1 MKKTAMLFVLA
12 CLTATLAIAQQPA
25 FTAAKPIWPQGKEL
39 DLNLTTGVR
48 AVFDKPAAGDVI
60 LRVTASSVYRASVNG
75 AFAGYG
81 PARGPKGWHR
91 VDEWNITPL
100 LQPGKNVVAIETAG
114 YNTNS
119 YYLFDQ
125 PSFVQAEL
133 LTGDTILAATGAEP
147 PFQAR
152 LLTERVQK
160 VERYSFQRPYSE
172 AYRLAPGYDDWRKNP
187 EAPFTPE
194 PMAICETKK
203 LLPRGVTQPDFGLRP
218 ALKVLAKGTV
228 KQEQHKPVSMTKV
241 GKDMKGFAEDEIEIW
256 PSAEMRNRPT
266 EHIAMTDSPIN
277 PTDKIELADN
287 EFAILDLGVNY
298 SGFIAAAITCAQP
311 TRILIAFD
319 EILTEQGDVD
329 PRRLGCVNV
338 ISCDLAPGTYD
349 FQSFEP
355 YTCRYLK
362 LLTTGAPCSFTNF
375 HLRRYANS
383 ETTAA
388 TFNAPDERLNRL
400 FAAGIETYSQN
411 ALDVFMDCPHRE
423 RAGWLCDSFF
433 TARVAKDLSGYTR
446 VERNF
451 YENYLLPE
459 SFERLPKGML
469 PMCYPSDHYNGIFI
483 PNWAMWFVVQLEEY
497 LARSGDRQTVDN
509 LQPKVMA
516 LIDYFK
522 PFKNSDGLLE
532 KLESWVFVEWSKAND
547 FVQDVNYPSNMLYAG
562 MLAAAGRMYNNPAL
576 TDEAEAVK
584 QTIRAQAFD
593 GEFFVDNALRKD
605 GKLEVTKNHTEV
617 CQYFAF
623 FFEVASPQTHE
634 KLWDTLCTEFGPKR
648 AETKAFQQVHPA
660 NSFIGNMLRVEILS
674 RAGRCQ
680 QILDESFDYLLY
692 MVDRTGTLWE
702 NTTPTASCNHGF
714 ASHIVHTLYR
724 DILGIYAIDTVG
736 KRVVYRFTDVDLPT
750 CSGEIPTPDGPV
762 TLTWRKEGSAL
773 VVQHTEP
780 AGYQVEI
787 QNPEN
792 LTLK

>member
-1 MKKTAMLFVLA
+1 MKNTLMLLALA
-12 CLTATLAIAQQPA
+12 CTLTTLAAAQQPA

-39 DLNLTTGVR
+39 DLNLTTGIR
-48 AVFDKPAAGDVI
+48 AVFDKPETGDVT
-60 LRVTASSVYRASVNG
+60 LRVTASSVYRAWVNG

-100 LQPGKNVVAIETAG
+100 LRPGKNVVAVEAAG

-125 PSFVQAEL
+125 PSFIQAEVIA
-133 LTGDTILAATGAEP
+133 GAAVLAATGAEP

-152 LLTERVQK
+152 LLTERIQK
-160 VERYSFQRPYSE
+160 VERYSFQRPYAE
-172 AYRLAPGYDDWRKNP
+172 AYRLTPGYDAWRRDP
-187 EAPFTPE
+187 AAPFASE
-194 PMAICETKK
+194 PMAVCEPKQ
-203 LLPRGVTQPDFGLRP
+203 LLPRGVTMPDFGLRP
-218 ALKVLAKGTV
+218 ALNIIATGSTK
-228 KQEQHKPVSMTKV
+228 EEDHKPQSMTKV
-241 GKDMKGFAEDEIEIW
+241 GKDMKGFAEDQIEAW
-256 PSAEMRNRPT
+256 PSVEMRNRPT
-266 EHIAMTDSPIN
+266 SDITKKIAPLE
-277 PTDKIELADN
+277 PAAALQLPAGG
-287 EFAILDLGVNY
+287 FAVLDLGVNY
-298 SGFIAAAITCAQP
+298 SGFIGATITCEKP
-311 TRILIAFD
+311 TRLLIAFD
-319 EILTEQGDVD
+319 EILTDAADVD
-329 PRRLGCVNV
+329 ARRLGCVNV

-349 FQSFEP
+349 FESFEP

-362 LLTTGAPCSFTNF
+362 LLPDAACTVNNV
-375 HLRRYANS
+375 HIRRYANA

-388 TFNAPDERLNRL
+388 KFNAPDERLNRL
-400 FAAGIETYSQN
+400 FTAGIETYAQN
-411 ALDVFMDCPHRE
+411 AVDVFMDCPHRE

-446 VERNF
+446 VEKNF
-451 YENYLLPE
+451 YENFLMPE

-497 LARSGDRQTVDN
+497 LARSGDRETVDK

-562 MLAAAGRMYNNPAL
+562 MLAAAGRMYNIPSLAQ
-576 TDEAEAVK
+576 EAEAVK
-584 QTIRAQAFD
+584 QSIRAQAFD
-593 GEFFVDNALRKD
+593 GEFFIDNALRKD
-605 GKLEVTKNHTEV
+605 GKLNVTSNHSEV

-623 FFEVASPQTHE
+623 FFDVATPQTHA

-648 AETKAFQQVHPA
+648 SETKAFQQVHPA

-724 DILGIYAIDTVG
+724 DILGVYSIDTVN
-736 KRVVYRFTDVDLPT
+736 KRIVYRFSDVNLPA

-762 TLTWRKEGSAL
+762 TLSWTKEGNTL
-773 VVQHTEP
+773 TVQHAEP

-787 QNPEN
+787 QNAGG
-792 LTLK
+792 LVLK